1 MASLPIPVTLRIFPS
16 GRFKSEML
24 LWIRLMLV
32 KTIFPLSGT
41 GVEEDGV
48 AVGERVGVTV
58 GVSVELILGSSAG
71 FGVEDNTTAILD

>member
-1 MASLPIPVTLRIFPS
+1 
-16 GRFKSEML
+16 
-24 LWIRLMLV
+24 MLV
-32 KTIFPLSGT
+32 KTIFPLSGM

-71 FGVEDNTTAILD
+71 LGVVDNTTAILD